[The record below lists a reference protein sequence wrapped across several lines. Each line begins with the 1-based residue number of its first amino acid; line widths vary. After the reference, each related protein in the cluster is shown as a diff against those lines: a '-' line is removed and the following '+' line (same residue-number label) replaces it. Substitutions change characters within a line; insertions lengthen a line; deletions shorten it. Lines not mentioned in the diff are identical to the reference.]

1 MPVAMHRI
9 LVVEDDPRSPG
20 LLSASLG
27 ALGFDVTTTDSALS
41 AAQIVERLQPTAIL
55 LDLVLPFR
63 SGAALLLDLKAN
75 ERTADIP
82 VFIVSELTEVL
93 TDERRSLAAAVIR
106 KPFRPLALA
115 EQVRD
120 ACERVVAVRSGSAST
135 PRLEWPESSP
145 DRSR

>member
-1 MPVAMHRI
+1 MPTEMHRI
-9 LVVEDDPRSPG
+9 LVVEDDPKSLG

-41 AAQIVERLQPTAIL
+41 AAQIVERLQPSAIL

-63 SGAALLLDLKAN
+63 SGAAFLVDLKAN
-75 ERTADIP
+75 AGTADIP

-115 EQVRD
+115 ELVRE
-120 ACERVVAVRSGSAST
+120 ACDRAQAVRTGSTST
-135 PRLEWPESSP
+135 PHLEWHGSSP
-145 DRSR
+145 GRSP

>member
-1 MPVAMHRI
+1 MPTEMHRI

-20 LLSASLG
+20 LLSASLS
-27 ALGFDVTTTDSALS
+27 ALGFDVTSTDSALS
-41 AAQIVERLQPTAIL
+41 AAQIVERLQPSAIL

-63 SGAALLLDLKAN
+63 SGAAFLVDLKAN
-75 ERTADIP
+75 AQTADIP

-115 EQVRD
+115 ELVRE
-120 ACERVVAVRSGSAST
+120 ACERALAVRTGSAST
-135 PRLEWPESSP
+135 PLPGWRESSP
-145 DRSR
+145 DRSP